1 MGAVG
6 VEQTAVADCPRG
18 RTVAFYLQRTPG
30 YGKDSLI
37 GKILGVADVQR
48 VDMGIALCHFELTMR
63 ELGLPGGWIIR
74 EPALAKPDRH
84 TEYVASWAGA

>member
-1 MGAVG
+1 M
-6 VEQTAVADCPRG
+6 
-18 RTVAFYLQRTPG
+18 AFYLQRTPG

-48 VDMGIALCHFELTMR
+48 VDMGIALCHFELTMQ
-63 ELGLPGGWIIR
+63 ELGLPGGWIVR

-84 TEYVASWAGA
+84 TEYIASWAGR